1 MSAVSVVVCTKD
13 RPELLAPCL
22 RSIDAALAGL
32 DGELVVVEAGDS
44 GAAAAIADLDCPTRL
59 ITGARA
65 GKSRQLNDGI
75 RASDGE
81 ILVLTDDDC
90 WVDPTWVK
98 AMSAAFDDPRVG
110 AAFSAEKVLRSVA
123 GDELPPLLPGPTPA
137 VTWASRSDET
147 RVGNAGVSLV
157 NNRVEP
163 QDNT

>member
-1 MSAVSVVVCTKD
+1 MTAVSIVVCTKD

-75 RASDGE
+75 RASDEIGRESGRERVCQYGE
-81 ILVLTDDDC
+81 RSGV
-90 WVDPTWVK
+90 
-98 AMSAAFDDPRVG
+98 
-110 AAFSAEKVLRSVA
+110 AE
-123 GDELPPLLPGPTPA
+123 
-137 VTWASRSDET
+137 
-147 RVGNAGVSLV
+147 SLKKK
-157 NNRVEP
+157 
-163 QDNT
+163 